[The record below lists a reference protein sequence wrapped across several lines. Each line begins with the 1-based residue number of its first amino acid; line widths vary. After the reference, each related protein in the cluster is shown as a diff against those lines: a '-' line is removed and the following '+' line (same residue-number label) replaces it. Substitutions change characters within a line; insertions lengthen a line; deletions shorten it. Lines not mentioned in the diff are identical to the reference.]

1 MAVPFKSKSFKDI
14 SLSFKKHPIT
24 KDVLVLKNAD
34 AIKKSVINLVR
45 SGVGDR
51 PYESTIGTPVGDALF
66 NLNTQDYESGFL
78 ESAIRITLQNYEPR
92 IVVQKIRV
100 TGKPPEDDVSNKI
113 IEDTLSVRIEYT
125 IIGQE
130 DVPQNIQFLLT

>member
-100 TGKPPEDDVSNKI
+100 TGKPPEDDAFNKI

>member
-24 KDVLVLKNAD
+24 KDVLVLKDAD

-45 SGVGDR
+45 SSVGDR

-66 NLNTQDYESGFL
+66 NLNTQYYEGGFL
-78 ESAIRITLQNYEPR
+78 ESSIQSTLQNYEPR
-92 IVVQKIRV
+92 IAVQKISV
-100 TGKPPEDDVSNKI
+100 TDKPSQSTGF
-113 IEDTLSVRIEYT
+113 DTTIQDSLNVRIEYT

-130 DVPQNIQFLLT
+130 DIPQNVQFLLN

>member
-100 TGKPPEDDVSNKI
+100 TGKPLQDDASNKI

>member
-1 MAVPFKSKSFKDI
+1 MAAPFKSKSFKDI

-51 PYESTIGTPVGDALF
+51 PYESTIGTPVADALF
-66 NLNTQDYESGFL
+66 NLNTQDYEGGFL
-78 ESAIRITLQNYEPR
+78 ESAIRVTLQNYEPR
-92 IVVQKIRV
+92 IVVQKISV
-100 TGKPPEDDVSNKI
+100 TGKPLNSTSFNKVVEDSI
-113 IEDTLSVRIEYT
+113 SVRIEYT

>member
-34 AIKKSVINLVR
+34 IKKSVINLVR

-51 PYESTIGTPVGDALF
+51 PYESTIGNAVGMH
-66 NLNTQDYESGFL
+66 YS
-78 ESAIRITLQNYEPR
+78 I
-92 IVVQKIRV
+92 
-100 TGKPPEDDVSNKI
+100 
-113 IEDTLSVRIEYT
+113 
-125 IIGQE
+125 
-130 DVPQNIQFLLT
+130 